1 MDTSADPTGLLGA
14 LSARRKP
21 LQDSPTPAG
30 NSAALIALMRLYN
43 YTHDASYKDKA
54 EDTLETF
61 AGVVDHF
68 GIFAATFGIGLR
80 LYLTPE
86 IQVVVVGDDAL
97 SDELYTAAV
106 APFAINKAVI
116 RLYEG
121 HAVPQ
126 NLPPALAETI
136 PQLPALKEG
145 KSVAIICSG
154 FACQPPISNAEELTT
169 ALQQAISS
177 FK

>member
-1 MDTSADPTGLLGA
+1 
-14 LSARRKP
+14 
-21 LQDSPTPAG
+21 
-30 NSAALIALMRLYN
+30 MRLYN

-54 EDTLETF
+54 EDTLEAF

-68 GIFAATFGIGLR
+68 GIFAGTFGIGLR

-86 IQVVVVGDDAL
+86 IKVVVVGDDAL
-97 SDELYTAAV
+97 ADELQAAAV
-106 APFAINKAVI
+106 APFALNKAVVHL
-116 RLYEG
+116 REG
-121 HAVPQ
+121 QAVAQ

-154 FACQPPISNAEELTT
+154 FACQPPISNAEQLTT
-169 ALQQAISS
+169 ALQQSISS
-177 FK
+177 LS